1 MLYKQLQR
9 ITELDKQI
17 QDMHLR
23 LAEYYRERA
32 ALTGNQPVEEVLN
45 TTVTTTNPEDMHGH
59 LVTAWEKFGL
69 KVPTYKTLAKRLTAA
84 ANIIDSLMHENHQL
98 AGNMTILAVPPQA
111 QLDELMAAKNL
122 PHDYAYTEEFA
133 RHVPKRKTS
142 WTIVIVTAA
151 NFALA
156 IDSLSDS
163 LGEAEF
169 TYKQFD
175 CRGLG
180 VREAIA
186 ADILGLEI
194 ATNNNWTLLLKDA
207 ADSAHIPCVTK
218 QGTQLIFDIDDA
230 RCLLGNNYLQPAIAI
245 A

>member
-17 QDMHLR
+17 HDMHLR

-32 ALTGNQPVEEVLN
+32 TLTSSKQPAEVLDSPVI
-45 TTVTTTNPEDMHGH
+45 TTDPREVYAH
-59 LVTAWEKFGL
+59 LQASWKRFNITL
-69 KVPTYKTLAKRLTAA
+69 PTYKTLAKRLTAA
-84 ANIIDSLMHENHQL
+84 ANAVDVLVQENHQL
-98 AGNMTILAVPPQA
+98 AGNLTVLAVPPQV
-111 QLDELMAAKNL
+111 QLNKLIASGDL
-122 PHDYAYTEEFA
+122 PHRYTFTEEYESPA
-133 RHVPKRKTS
+133 AGKGWS
-142 WTIVIVTAA
+142 IVIVTAA
-151 NFALA
+151 NFALS

-163 LGEAEF
+163 LGEHEF

-186 ADILGLEI
+186 ADIQGLEI
-194 ATNNNWTLLLKDA
+194 VTAGNWTLLLKDA
-207 ADSAHIPCVTK
+207 TGISHIPCVTK
-218 QGTQLIFDIDDA
+218 QGNQLIFDTDDA

-245 A
+245 Q